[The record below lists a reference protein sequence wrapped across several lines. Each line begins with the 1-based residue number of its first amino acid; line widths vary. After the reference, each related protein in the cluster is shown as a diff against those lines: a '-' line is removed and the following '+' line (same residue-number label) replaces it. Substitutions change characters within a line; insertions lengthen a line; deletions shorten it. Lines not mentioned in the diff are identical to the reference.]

1 MLLLIILEVWILEHM
16 PLKKY
21 FFSLRLIG
29 KLLFPFF
36 ERQNRALLIILS
48 FQFIPCKINIEEFY
62 IPGIGNGN
70 PLQYSCLQ
78 IPWTEEHGRLQFMG
92 VTKESDT
99 TEQLSKRI
107 VMITLILYSTKMLTL
122 RALRS
127 QQIKKKFEFV
137 FIVLLVNLIEFL

>member
-1 MLLLIILEVWILEHM
+1 MGRGAW
-16 PLKKY
+16 
-21 FFSLRLIG
+21 
-29 KLLFPFF
+29 
-36 ERQNRALLIILS
+36 RA
-48 FQFIPCKINIEEFY
+48 
-62 IPGIGNGN
+62 
-70 PLQYSCLQ
+70 
-78 IPWTEEHGRLQFMG
+78 TVHG